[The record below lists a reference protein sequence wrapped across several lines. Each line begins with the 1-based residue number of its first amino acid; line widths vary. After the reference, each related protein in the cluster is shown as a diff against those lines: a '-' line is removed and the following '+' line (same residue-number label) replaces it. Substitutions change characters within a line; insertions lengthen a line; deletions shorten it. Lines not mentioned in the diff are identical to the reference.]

1 MDSYLVQELDL
12 IASPFEC
19 EKSWKIRNAK
29 IFKKKKKKKNN
40 YQIKYSV
47 FGTTSLKGPSNDE
60 ATVLVV

>member
-1 MDSYLVQELDL
+1 MDSYLVQDLDL

-19 EKSWKIRNAK
+19 DKSWKIRNIK
-29 IFKKKKKKKNN
+29 IFKKKTKNN

-47 FGTTSLKGPSNDE
+47 FGRTSLKGPFNDE

>member
-29 IFKKKKKKKNN
+29 IFTKKKTKNN